1 MTTFVPPTEPASHQG
16 GRWWR
21 AAVGR
26 ALVLLI
32 LPVSS
37 WGLSISSPTLSDPH
51 QLSEG
56 NVEIST
62 DLASLTAFPEQLSYD
77 VSWGIMAV
85 GQSTLGVREVV
96 RFNGVPAYHVVSEAK
111 SNAFCDTFYKVRDL
125 NESWMDA
132 RTITSLGYSKKLRE
146 GHFFRDEWVLYD
158 KPASRFLS
166 KKTDRD
172 GTFTWSAGTIPVQVQ
187 DILSSLYYVRSHQLE
202 PGTEVVV
209 DVNTKRTWPLVIRDL
224 RRETVKTAAGTFHC
238 LVVEPA
244 LREEGIFIQKGRK
257 LQIWLTDD
265 ARKVPVLMR
274 VEVFFGHV
282 TASLAKML

>member
-1 MTTFVPPTEPASHQG
+1 MTA
-16 GRWWR
+16 
-21 AAVGR
+21 
-26 ALVLLI
+26 I
-32 LPVSS
+32 LPLLMLLLPASS
-37 WGLSISSPTLSDPH
+37 WGLAISSSAISDPH

-56 NVEIST
+56 KLEAAT
-62 DLASLTAFPEQLSYD
+62 DLAPLTAFPEQLLYD
-77 VSWGIMAV
+77 VSWGIVAV
-85 GQSTLGVREVV
+85 GQSTLGVREIV

-111 SNAFCDTFYKVRDL
+111 SNAFCDTFYRVRDL
-125 NESWMDA
+125 NESWVDA
-132 RTITSLGYSKKLRE
+132 TTLTSLGYSKKLRE

-158 KPASRFLS
+158 KPAARFLS

-172 GTFTWSAGTIPVQVQ
+172 GAFSWSAGTIPVQVQ
-187 DILSSLYYVRSHQLE
+187 DILSSLYYVRSRKLA

-209 DVNTKRTWPLVIRDL
+209 DVNTKRTWPFVIRVL
-224 RRETVKTAAGTFHC
+224 RRETVKTPAGTFRC

-257 LQIWLTDD
+257 LEIWLTDD

-274 VEVFFGHV
+274 VEVFFGHI